1 MQLDDQLK
9 EALIK
14 KATGYMVKESVMEY
28 GVEEGEEKLLKK
40 KVYTKYYPP
49 DLSAINILLNEKQV
63 DIQSLTDDELELE
76 KEKIIKLL
84 KELDN
89 GNKKD

>member
-40 KVYTKYYPP
+40 KVSTKYYPP
-49 DLSAINILLNEKQV
+49 DLSAINILLNEKK
-63 DIQSLTDDELELE
+63 S
-76 KEKIIKLL
+76 
-84 KELDN
+84 
-89 GNKKD
+89 

>member
-14 KATGYMVKESVMEY
+14 KATGYTVKESVMEY
-28 GVEEGEEKLLKK
+28 GMEEGEEKLLKK
-40 KVYTKYYPP
+40 KVSTKYYPP

>member
-14 KATGYMVKESVMEY
+14 KATGYTVKESVMEY

-40 KVYTKYYPP
+40 KVSTKYYPP

>member
-14 KATGYMVKESVMEY
+14 KATGYTVKESVMEY
-28 GVEEGEEKLLKK
+28 GMEEGEEKLLKK
-40 KVYTKYYPP
+40 KVSTKYYPP

-63 DIQSLTDDELELE
+63 DIQSLTDAELELE